1 MKKSRKMTAWQL
13 CLTAMA
19 VAVNIAGGQIALLL
33 RLPVYLDSIGTILV
47 GAVLALRYIVNDQ
60 ICGEDD
66 VVKALGVPVFCS
78 IPENGSMSKKDHRKN
93 RRKG

>member
-47 GAVLALRYIVNDQ
+47 GAVS
-60 ICGEDD
+60 G
-66 VVKALGVPVFCS
+66 P
-78 IPENGSMSKKDHRKN
+78 GSS
-93 RRKG
+93 